1 MKWLLILAG
10 VAAVL
15 GLLLAVLAFVGSRLP
30 ADHVASRRAV
40 IRRPPAEVF
49 TAIRDF
55 ARAPEWRKDVKRV
68 EILNGA
74 PLRFREEG
82 GHGTITME
90 LVEDVAP
97 ARMVT
102 RIADE
107 SLPFGG
113 TWTFELTPAEGGA
126 ATSITITERGTVRPA
141 IFRALSRYVFGHH
154 RTLETYLR
162 ALGTRYGEWVRVEG
176 P

>member
-1 MKWLLILAG
+1 MKWLLILGG
-10 VAAVL
+10 VAAGL

-30 ADHVASRRAV
+30 ADHVASRRAL

-49 TAIRDF
+49 ATVRDF

-68 EILNGA
+68 EILDGTT

-82 GHGTITME
+82 AHGAITME

-113 TWTFELTPAEGGA
+113 TWTFELTPVAGGA

-154 RTLETYLR
+154 RTLEAYLR
-162 ALGTRYGEWVRVEG
+162 ALGARYGEVVRIEG
-176 P
+176 